1 MQSHFLYY
9 VYLLLKFINENS
21 VSFFFICYLYLQLD
35 FEN

>member
-21 VSFFFICYLYLQLD
+21 VSFFYLLFI
-35 FEN
+35 FAIRF

>member
-21 VSFFFICYLYLQLD
+21 VSFFLSVIYIC
-35 FEN
+35 N